1 MAETAIASVIAALA
15 ENAGTVALVAGA
27 ATTAASVYQ
36 AQQANSASH
45 KQKILAASRA
55 NIEQAGA
62 DAKYRQD
69 RSLINR
75 RLAQQIDAARV
86 AGGASGVS
94 GGASALVL
102 ESAYGQ
108 QANADLAIASANRAR
123 GGMVIGANLS
133 NEQARAD
140 SMRQNVFAAAVT
152 GVAQGVSMYNGI
164 SSAGG
169 RPGAGGT
176 PAPSTIAD
184 DGFDWTGGN
193 TGGTYGSPLA

>member
-1 MAETAIASVIAALA
+1 MEAAIGAVLSALA
-15 ENAGTVALVAGA
+15 ENAATVALVAGA
-27 ATTAASVYQ
+27 TTAAGSIYQ
-36 AQQANSASH
+36 AQQSNSAAA
-45 KQKILAASRA
+45 KQRNIATQRA
-55 NIEQAGA
+55 QIEQAGA

-108 QANADLAIASANRAR
+108 QANTDLAIASANRAR
-123 GGMVIGANLS
+123 GGMVIGANLA
-133 NEQARAD
+133 NENARAD
-140 SMRQNVFAAAVT
+140 SMRQNVFAAAVS

-164 SSAGG
+164 TGMGSRA
-169 RPGAGGT
+169 GAGA
-176 PAPSTIAD
+176 APEVNTIAQ
-184 DGFDWTGGN
+184 DGYDWTGGN